1 MTPEWLP
8 IDIDSCSNTTP
19 SESLEQDIRETI
31 DRLYHR
37 SIAAIQRKIDA
48 HRRETTPIIV
58 RVRKIEEDD
67 KRRRLI
73 AQLGYWALL
82 ESYQVQTA
90 REKAEQMRE
99 RLTAAAEQWLA
110 ARADRAAPDVPN
122 SPDSTADE
130 PGPQS

>member
-1 MTPEWLP
+1 MPEWLP
-8 IDIDSCSNTTP
+8 IDIESCSNTTP

-31 DRLYHR
+31 ARLYHR

-48 HRRETTPIIV
+48 HRRETTPIILQ
-58 RVRKIEEDD
+58 VRKIEEDD

-110 ARADRAAPDVPN
+110 ARAGRVARATPPL
-122 SPDSTADE
+122 PDSAAGE